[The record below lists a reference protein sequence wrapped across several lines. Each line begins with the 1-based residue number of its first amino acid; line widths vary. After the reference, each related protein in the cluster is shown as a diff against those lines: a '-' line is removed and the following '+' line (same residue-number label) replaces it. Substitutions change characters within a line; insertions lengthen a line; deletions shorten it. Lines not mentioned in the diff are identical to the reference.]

1 VTVTM
6 RGHFS
11 TDGAPKAGSYPICR
25 DLDQQKQFL
34 VGVFCRA
41 LTTVNLSTGW
51 GLSPCDAK
59 IVPGD
64 YFPVLGVGPALGESW

>member
-1 VTVTM
+1 MARRKPGLIPFAAILTS
-6 RGHFS
+6 RS
-11 TDGAPKAGSYPICR
+11 N
-25 DLDQQKQFL
+25 FL
-34 VGVFCRA
+34 WA
-41 LTTVNLSTGW
+41 YSAAHSPTVNLSTGW

>member
-1 VTVTM
+1 M